1 MQRIFGLILL
11 MAAASGLAE
20 EGGFS
25 HSISRGDFESVG
37 LDQLS
42 PAQLKRLDELIAAY
56 KSPDVAAARRQ
67 AEEAITARKA
77 AEAEAKAAKAEAAD
91 VKKGNQG
98 FLAKAKVLLVPGT
111 KIEYAVIKS
120 TVAGKFEG
128 WEGHAVIPL
137 VNGQRWQ
144 VINSGDR
151 YFIPPKDNVE
161 VQVSSSAFGGYMMDF
176 PGLNVQVRVRLLPDN

>member
-1 MQRIFGLILL
+1 MVVV
-11 MAAASGLAE
+11 SGWAD

-37 LDQLS
+37 LNQLT
-42 PAQLKRLDELIAAY
+42 PAQLKHLDELIAAY

-67 AEEAITARKA
+67 TEEAIAARKA
-77 AEAEAKAAKAEAAD
+77 AEAETKAVKSEVAES
-91 VKKGNQG
+91 KKNSQG

-128 WEGHAVIPL
+128 WDGHTVFTL

-144 VINSGDR
+144 VINRGDR
-151 YFIPPKDNVE
+151 YFTPPMDNVE

-176 PGLNVQVRVRLLPDN
+176 PGLNVQVRVRLLSDN